1 MFQFRDLV
9 LSKTFK
15 TERVMFGTVRY
26 ITVAC
31 RALSPTRPTRP
42 PDELVPVTRE
52 AECMVFRPV
61 GDVITTFLAASS
73 VP

>member
-15 TERVMFGTVRY
+15 TERVMFGTVKY
-26 ITVAC
+26 ITITG
-31 RALSPTRPTRP
+31 RALSPTRPPPP

-61 GDVITTFLAASS
+61 GDVITTFLATSS